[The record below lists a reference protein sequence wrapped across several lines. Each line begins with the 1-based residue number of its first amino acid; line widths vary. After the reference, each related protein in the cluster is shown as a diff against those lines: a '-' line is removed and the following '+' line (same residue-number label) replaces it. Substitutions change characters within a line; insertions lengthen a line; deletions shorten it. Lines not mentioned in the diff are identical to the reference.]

1 MSIYMNK
8 ESYLLNIST
17 TGLENVGTRTHDFT
31 FRTQLLN
38 LNPDKHYKIGLL
50 SYSLWYSW
58 YNVSAEIGN
67 NKFYYNN
74 GSLDR
79 VLTIPDG
86 QYGISALNSTIKVLI
101 SAVGDNS
108 DNIKIEGNYNTLKV
122 EITQLNG
129 YVVQFPSVS
138 SLYKIFGFYVNQ
150 VLVAGVNVSS
160 VQPDITLGIDALSI
174 NCSILDSRYNITNN
188 STSTSLI
195 LLNVNVSPGSS
206 INAVVASPTYLPIA
220 VSGNINSLQFTITSQ
235 DGTEVNLNGENVS
248 LSLHIQEQ

>member
-1 MSIYMNK
+1 MDK

-17 TGLENVGTRTHDFT
+17 TGLENVGVRTHDFT
-31 FRTQLLN
+31 FRTQLLT
-38 LNPDKHYKIGLL
+38 LNPDKQYKIGLL

-58 YNVSAEIGN
+58 KNVSAEIGN

-74 GSLDR
+74 GSVDR
-79 VLTIPDG
+79 VLTIADG
-86 QYGISALNSTIKVLI
+86 QYGISALNSAIKVLI
-101 SAVGDNS
+101 TAVGDNS

-129 YVVQFPSVS
+129 YVVQFPSTN
-138 SLYKIFGFYVNQ
+138 SLYRIFGFYVNQ
-150 VLVAGVNVSS
+150 TLVAGVNSS
-160 VQPDITLGIDALSI
+160 PIQPDITLGVDALSI

-195 LLNVNVSPGSS
+195 LLNINTTPGSNIS
-206 INAVVASPTYLPIA
+206 ATIPSPTYLPVS
-220 VSGNINSLQFTITSQ
+220 VSGHINNIQFSVTSQ
-235 DGTEVNLNGENVS
+235 DGSEVNLNGENVS

>member
-1 MSIYMNK
+1 MNK

-86 QYGISALNSTIKVLI
+86 QYGISSLNSTIKVLI
-101 SAVGDNS
+101 TAVGDNS

-129 YVVQFPSVS
+129 YVVQFPSVN

-220 VSGNINSLQFTITSQ
+220 VNGNINSLQFTITSQ
-235 DGTEVNLNGENVS
+235 DGTAVNLNGENVS